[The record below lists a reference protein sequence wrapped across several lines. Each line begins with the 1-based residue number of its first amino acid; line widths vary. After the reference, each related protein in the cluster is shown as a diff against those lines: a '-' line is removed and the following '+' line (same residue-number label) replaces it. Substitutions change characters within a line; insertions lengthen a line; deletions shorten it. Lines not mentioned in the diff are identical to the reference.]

1 MKKEEA
7 EKVIKIMLSADGGC
21 KYCVSDLLRLFS
33 TEFPEYRKPAKTA
46 FKDKFG
52 IEFEDFLK
60 EQESKGLK

>member
-1 MKKEEA
+1 
-7 EKVIKIMLSADGGC
+7 MLSADGGC